1 MSEDEIELAFRKFDK
16 DGDRNITFNEFCD
29 TLKYY
34 ETMYLNSTTQ
44 S

>member
-1 MSEDEIELAFRKFDK
+1 MLLRRIEPTLNDDEIELAFKKFDK

-34 ETMYLNSTTQ
+34 E
-44 S
+44 